1 MQPGRLS
8 QAIWKKNIVH
18 PLERAGV
25 CAPLFGTTQGSVTQ
39 NFAQNFSKERVSDV
53 AQVCLFG
60 KSPATVTYGI
70 YRGMNELAVSGV
82 CAVGLDLHAELPE
95 ETTEDWIRQMTE
107 ELIETLQEQHLWIRT
122 LTVRINPAV
131 KLPIFTLNVLGTEK
145 APGTEK
151 DWKRSD
157 SAQGIPDLSG
167 IKKQIEAGVDYD
179 ILMLSGAGTEGILR
193 ILEERE
199 EELSKRF
206 VPAFLRQTK
215 ALKQGLCATTQIEKI
230 RQEDPKAILYQIG
243 EGGVFAALW
252 DLLESLELG
261 MEIRMDQIL
270 ICQETVEISEFYR
283 VNPYLMTSTGSF
295 LILSACGDRLLFALE
310 EMGARASKL
319 GIATNVP
326 ARVILGQSEKRYLD
340 RPLPDELMVW
350 QNRSR

>member
-25 CAPLFGTTQGSVTQ
+25 CYRGKLSSESDRLSGRRTCSDASFSDTLF
-39 NFAQNFSKERVSDV
+39 SDV
-53 AQVCLFG
+53 SQVCLCG
-60 KSPATVTYGI
+60 RSPATVIYGI
-70 YRGMNELAVSGV
+70 CRGINELAISGLR
-82 CAVGLDLHAELPE
+82 AVGMDLHVELPE
-95 ETTEDWIRQMTE
+95 ETTEDWIRQMTNV
-107 ELIETLQEQHLWIRT
+107 LIETLREQRMWIRT
-122 LTVRINPAV
+122 FTVRVNPAV
-131 KLPIFTLNVLGTEK
+131 KLPVFAVNVLGTVTDLTTGAEPNRK
-145 APGTEK
+145 NT
-151 DWKRSD
+151 
-157 SAQGIPDLSG
+157 AQ
-167 IKKQIEAGVDYD
+167 EDYE
-179 ILMLSGAGTEGILR
+179 ILMVSGAGTEGILR
-193 ILEERE
+193 ILDERE

-215 ALKQGLCATTQIEKI
+215 ALKKELCATAQIEQI
-230 RQEDPKAILYQIG
+230 QREDPNAVIHQIG

-252 DLLESLELG
+252 DLLEPMELG

-295 LILSACGDRLLFALE
+295 LILSACGDRVLFALE

>member
-18 PLERAGV
+18 PLEHAGV
-25 CAPLFGTTQGSVTQ
+25 CYGGKLSSDSDRSSGWRTCSDAPFSDTLF
-39 NFAQNFSKERVSDV
+39 SDV
-53 AQVCLFG
+53 FQVCLSG
-60 KSPATVTYGI
+60 RSPATVTYGI
-70 YRGMNELAVSGV
+70 CRGINELAISGLQ
-82 CAVGLDLHAELPE
+82 AVGTDLHVELPE

-107 ELIETLQEQHLWIRT
+107 ASIEILQEQKLWIRT
-122 LTVRINPAV
+122 LTARVNPAV
-131 KLPIFTLNVLGTEK
+131 KVPVFAVNVLGT
-145 APGTEK
+145 ATGLMTEAERNRK
-151 DWKRSD
+151 NTSEIR
-157 SAQGIPDLSG
+157 
-167 IKKQIEAGVDYD
+167 KQIESGADYE

-193 ILEERE
+193 ILDERE
-199 EELSKRF
+199 EELSGRF

-215 ALKQGLCATTQIEKI
+215 ALKKELCATAQIEKI
-230 RQEDPKAILYQIG
+230 RQEDPNAVLHQIG

-252 DLLESLELG
+252 DLLEPMELG

-270 ICQETVEISEFYR
+270 IRQETVEISEFYR
-283 VNPYLMTSTGSF
+283 INPYLMTSTGSF

>member
-1 MQPGRLS
+1 MEEARGDKMQPGRLS

-18 PLERAGV
+18 PLERANVCISEGTLSGV
-25 CAPLFGTTQGSVTQ
+25 TRPTPFI
-39 NFAQNFSKERVSDV
+39 SDV
-53 AQVCLFG
+53 TQVCLVG
-60 KSPATVTYGI
+60 RSPATVTYGI
-70 YRGMNELAVSGV
+70 CRGINELAVFGTRAAGV
-82 CAVGLDLHAELPE
+82 DLHVELPE
-95 ETTEDWIRQMTE
+95 ETEEDWIRQMTE
-107 ELIETLQEQHLWIRT
+107 ALIGILQEQNLWIRN
-122 LTVRINPAV
+122 LDVRVNPTV
-131 KLPIFTLNVLGTEK
+131 KLPLFALSVMGVEK
-145 APGTEK
+145 EENG
-151 DWKRSD
+151 RSETSD
-157 SAQGIPDLSG
+157 
-167 IKKQIEAGVDYD
+167 IKKQIESGVDYE
-179 ILMLSGAGTEGILR
+179 ILMVSGAGTEGILR

-215 ALKQGLCATTQIEKI
+215 ALKRELCATAQIETI
-230 RQEDPKAILYQIG
+230 RREDPKAVLHQVG

-252 DLLESLELG
+252 NLLEPLGLG